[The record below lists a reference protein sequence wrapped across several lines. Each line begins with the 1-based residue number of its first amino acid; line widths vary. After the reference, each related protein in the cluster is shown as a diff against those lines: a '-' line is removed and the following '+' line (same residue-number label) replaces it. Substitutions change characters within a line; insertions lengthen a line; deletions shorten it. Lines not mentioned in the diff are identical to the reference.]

1 MTTPQSH
8 IDQMRE
14 IAQHI
19 EDNND
24 FVSCAEIDDWGYFS
38 NFYLIVSVTEKPWP
52 RSTTNKIKGAV
63 NRAIRELGNKEV
75 HVRDY
80 FPQNPSGAGTTHLLK
95 MSLSDT
101 MMMSG
106 SLILTT

>member
-63 NRAIRELGNKEV
+63 NRAIRELGEQ
-75 HVRDY
+75 R
-80 FPQNPSGAGTTHLLK
+80 
-95 MSLSDT
+95 
-101 MMMSG
+101 G
-106 SLILTT
+106 SC